1 VSFNVLAPSCR
12 FQFFI
17 FENPNICFNVFF
29 FSFKNPNIFLKVF
42 FFYFHKPKSQFQL
55 FFVRFLAFAFAAQLS
70 VVVNIQSVLTSGLY
84 EQEHVTDRHLKLKR
98 QITNQVETSETSSDI
113 GKIF

>member
-1 VSFNVLAPSCR
+1 
-12 FQFFI
+12 
-17 FENPNICFNVFF
+17 
-29 FSFKNPNIFLKVF
+29 
-42 FFYFHKPKSQFQL
+42 
-55 FFVRFLAFAFAAQLS
+55 VRFLAFALAAQLS

-84 EQEHVTDRHLKLKR
+84 EQEQEHVTDRHLKLKR